1 MVATLARQPS
11 EGERWHLP
19 GDINIWVFVLADLF
33 SFAFYF
39 VVFMVYRIEHGRVF
53 LDSQRHLNLT
63 AGTLNTLVLLASS
76 RFVALTV
83 HAARTGDHRR
93 AARLVSLGGACG
105 CVFVL
110 IKVYEWSSEI
120 AHGFTL
126 PRNEFFM
133 FYFALTGVHL
143 FHLLIGLVVVALILR
158 ELRQPALRRTSMV
171 EAGAVY
177 WHMVDLVWVVLF
189 ALLYLMR

>member
-1 MVATLARQPS
+1 MVAKLETTLSA
-11 EGERWHLP
+11 ERRGHLP

-39 VVFMVYRIEHGRVF
+39 VVFMVYRIEHGSVF
-53 LDSQRHLNLT
+53 LDSQRHLSLT
-63 AGTLNTLVLLASS
+63 AGTINTLVLLASS
-76 RFVALTV
+76 RFVALAVQATRAGDLSRAMRLISLAGLCGIFFTV
-83 HAARTGDHRR
+83 
-93 AARLVSLGGACG
+93 VK
-105 CVFVL
+105 VF
-110 IKVYEWSSEI
+110 EWYD
-120 AHGFTL
+120 AVANGFTL

-143 FHLLIGLVVVALILR
+143 FHVLLGLLVLALVLH
-158 ELRQPALRRTSMV
+158 ELRDPSLRRPSMV
-171 EAGAVY
+171 EAGAIY